1 MRLSMDLE
9 LQDVPGQLLLS
20 LEPFKKYKG
29 NIISV
34 VHHRDRKTPRGTV
47 PVQIVFEI
55 DPSNI
60 DNVKKELQDHGIVVV
75 RAGEDRFIEDISV
88 LLIGHVVHTDL
99 GDTIN
104 RIDSTGFAE
113 VEDLSLR
120 MPGIDEPSSAYMRI
134 RATGKEEIAKS
145 LSILREVGRT
155 KDLLVIEPIEAE
167 KI

>member
-60 DNVKKELQDHGIVVV
+60 DNVKKQLQENGIVVV
-75 RAGEDRFIEDISV
+75 RAGEDRFIEEISV

-134 RATGKEEIAKS
+134 RATGKEEIGKS
-145 LSILREVGRT
+145 LSILRKVGAE

>member
-1 MRLSMDLE
+1 M
-9 LQDVPGQLLLS
+9 
-20 LEPFKKYKG
+20 
-29 NIISV
+29 

-60 DNVKKELQDHGIVVV
+60 DNVKRHLEDNGIVVV
-75 RAGEDRFIEDISV
+75 RAGEDRFIEEISV

-99 GDTIN
+99 GDTID

-120 MPGIDEPSSAYMRI
+120 MPGS
-134 RATGKEEIAKS
+134 KS
-145 LSILREVGRT
+145 PPPPT
-155 KDLLVIEPIEAE
+155 
-167 KI
+167 

>member
-60 DNVKKELQDHGIVVV
+60 DNVKKQLQENGIVVV
-75 RAGEDRFIEDISV
+75 RAGEE
-88 LLIGHVVHTDL
+88 IG
-99 GDTIN
+99 
-104 RIDSTGFAE
+104 
-113 VEDLSLR
+113 
-120 MPGIDEPSSAYMRI
+120 
-134 RATGKEEIAKS
+134 RAS
-145 LSILREVGRT
+145 CRERV
-155 KDLLVIEPIEAE
+155 
-167 KI
+167 